1 MNFDEEIDCFRRD
14 MRKEAESISKKR
26 DNLHW
31 KVYFLTDVLFLNKFI
46 SYALS

>member
-31 KVYFLTDVLFLNKFI
+31 KVYFLINVLF
-46 SYALS
+46 